1 MVRSDLDI
9 YLYLQHDNMTN
20 VVRMDCE
27 TRCLL
32 PFTWWLHDCIDPGDI
47 SCSCCS
53 IWSRYAEWSRR
64 LRGSTELHRYLLITI
79 LTFVSI
85 PESVDRTGY
94 FMSRFSHVSSTKQHP
109 AVPRAAAAQG
119 LWGVVTIPIVLP
131 RSAHPGLATLVCH
144 DMDICIVP

>member
-9 YLYLQHDNMTN
+9 YLYLQHDKCCKDGLKNEMSATLHKMTMI
-20 VVRMDCE
+20 VLIQV
-27 TRCLL
+27 TFHA
-32 PFTWWLHDCIDPGDI
+32 PAAASGHDTPSG
-47 SCSCCS
+47 
-53 IWSRYAEWSRR
+53 EWSRR

-119 LWGVVTIPIVLP
+119 L
-131 RSAHPGLATLVCH
+131 
-144 DMDICIVP
+144 